1 MVFIYWCELNDIF
14 GFVQQPGIADY
25 SDPYDVKKQMPQQLD
40 ELSDGSAITDIADDD
55 YSIPYNAKKNK
66 SGTLSTP
73 CVSLV
78 CRYVWFT

>member
-1 MVFIYWCELNDIF
+1 
-14 GFVQQPGIADY
+14 
-25 SDPYDVKKQMPQQLD
+25 MPQQMD

-73 CVSLV
+73 HITCVDMCGLLD
-78 CRYVWFT
+78 TLA